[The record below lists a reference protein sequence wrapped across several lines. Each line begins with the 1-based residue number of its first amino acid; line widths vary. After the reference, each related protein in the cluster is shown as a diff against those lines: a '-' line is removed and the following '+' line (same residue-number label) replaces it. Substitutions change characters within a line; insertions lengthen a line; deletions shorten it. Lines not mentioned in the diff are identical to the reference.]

1 MIPAVIVTDVRMP
14 SMSGV
19 ELQTKLLNQGRK
31 IPFVFMSDESTAPQA
46 ILIALNN
53 Q

>member
-1 MIPAVIVTDVRMP
+1 VIPAVIVTDVRMS

-31 IPFVFMSDESTAPQA
+31 IPFVFISDESTVPQA
-46 ILIALNN
+46 IFMALNN